1 MKLEEIR
8 QTPDERGLTIIG
20 DMPAFRAPDGTII
33 SGRAAW
39 RRYCKDK
46 GVTHVSDYNS
56 PGGYWDKKRAERE
69 RIFTPGAGYDSARR
83 REHIRAA
90 LDKLRRK

>member
-1 MKLEEIR
+1 MKLEEIVESPR
-8 QTPDERGLTIIG
+8 EHGLLIYG
-20 DMPAFRAPDGTII
+20 DMPAFRAPDGTVI

-39 RRYCKDK
+39 RAYCKQY

-69 RIFTPGAGYDSARR
+69 RAFTPGAGFDSERR
-83 REHIRAA
+83 KQHIIKAF
-90 LDKLRRK
+90 DKLSRR

>member
-1 MKLEEIR
+1 MRQEEI
-8 QTPDERGLTIIG
+8 TESPHERGLTVFG
-20 DMPAFRAPDGTII
+20 DMPAFRAPDGTVI

-46 GVTHVSDYNS
+46 GVTNVADYNK

-69 RIFTPGAGYDSARR
+69 KIFTPGAGYDSERR
-83 REHIRAA
+83 KQHIVQAIE
-90 LDKLRRK
+90 KLRR